1 MDTLEVALR
10 EQEDLVDH
18 IFLVQ
23 MMKTTLKQLF
33 EERRMKV
40 AQLIRTVAHLKAR
53 GRWVY

>member
-1 MDTLEVALR
+1 
-10 EQEDLVDH
+10 
-18 IFLVQ
+18 